1 VNYIKHSM
9 AAHEHLRA
17 RPEAS
22 PHHIALYWA
31 LFFAWNAGYFEN
43 GFDLDH
49 TAIMQAAHIGNKRT
63 YTASL
68 YDLETWGLL
77 TYQPSKS
84 KHHASRCYLTELPG
98 AKVPQVDPPTSGKS
112 ATGKKPSPVAE
123 VPQALVADLPP
134 VKPLPV
140 ANLPQDSLLV
150 QTSFQTSTTN
160 VSRGT
165 KKKEGE
171 VFSGEG
177 FSAAQVLDDTASF
190 DEPVPTPG
198 AAPKK
203 KVAPKK
209 KGVGETAT
217 TSTTSSPGGARRQR
231 GGRPQRP
238 ELPFTE
244 SDINTPELFAAA
256 FEGTD
261 WQLADLPYYHALVAN
276 WRKDG
281 EPPLRR
287 DWKATATKFMLND
300 AADNRLKLA
309 PGTQRHEP
317 GDSTTGRAQNTGSRP
332 AGSGYR
338 SKYDA

>member
-1 VNYIKHSM
+1 M

-17 RPEAS
+17 CPEAS
-22 PHHIALYWA
+22 PHHVALYWA

-49 TAIMQAAHIGNKRT
+49 AAVMQAAHIGNKRT
-63 YTASL
+63 YTATL

-77 TYQPSKS
+77 TYQPSRS

-98 AKVPQVDPPTSGKS
+98 AKVPQVETPTRGKS
-112 ATGKKPSPVAE
+112 ATDKKPSPVAE
-123 VPQALVADLPP
+123 VPQALRADLPP
-134 VKPLPV
+134 IDALPV
-140 ANLPQDSLLV
+140 AVLPQDSLLV

-160 VSRGT
+160 VGGGT
-165 KKKEGE
+165 KKKQVE

-177 FSAAQVLDDTASF
+177 FSEAQVLDDTASF
-190 DEPVPTPG
+190 NEPVPVPG

-209 KGVGETAT
+209 KGVGQGPQAPLTSVTAE
-217 TSTTSSPGGARRQR
+217 PRRR

-244 SDINTPELFAAA
+244 SELATPEAFAAA
-256 FEGTD
+256 FEGSD
-261 WQLADLPYYHALVAN
+261 YALADLRYYHALVAN

-317 GDSTTGRAQNTGSRP
+317 GNSIGSTVDGIPVT
-332 AGSGYR
+332 GYR
-338 SKYDA
+338 SKRWD

>member
-1 VNYIKHSM
+1 M

-22 PHHIALYWA
+22 PHHVALYWA

-49 TAIMQAAHIGNKRT
+49 AAIMQAAHIGNKRT
-63 YTASL
+63 YTATL
-68 YDLETWGLL
+68 YELEAWGLL

-98 AKVPQVDPPTSGKS
+98 AKVPQVEQPTSGKS

-140 ANLPQDSLLV
+140 ALLPQDSLLV

-160 VSRGT
+160 VSSGT
-165 KKKEGE
+165 KKKGEE

-177 FSAAQVLDDTASF
+177 FSEAQVLDNTASF
-190 DEPVPTPG
+190 DEPVPAPG

-209 KGVGETAT
+209 KGVGEPATA
-217 TSTTSSPGGARRQR
+217 STTSSPGGARRR

-244 SDINTPELFAAA
+244 SEIATPEAFAAA
-256 FEGTD
+256 FEGSD
-261 WQLADLPYYHALVAN
+261 YALADLRYYHALVGN

-317 GDSTTGRAQNTGSRP
+317 GAGNSDQMGSGIPTT
-332 AGSGYR
+332 GYR
-338 SKYDA
+338 SKRWD